1 MARGKHAG
9 NPEDSFEDT
18 SSYRSRR
25 EYRDMQTATKLEEKN
40 DNIADTDNVNNNTYG
55 TFNNRDTLNTN
66 ILGDDF
72 LSFEDEEST
81 LNYKKIF
88 LVLGIIVVL
97 IIAGFLVY
105 KFVFAKDKNQEEPSE
120 PVVSNEA
127 KMIETLEGCKVLG
140 KIVIED
146 IKLEQ
151 YILDSVSDNALENG
165 VGKLYGGSLN
175 NYGNLCLIGHN
186 YEDIFEKL
194 SELEVGDKITLIDRE
209 LEETTYKINNIFSIE
224 PDNLECLLQDETK
237 VELTLITC
245 ETGAATRLVVKAEE
259 VAEDDVDM
267 TENTN
272 TTDLNTVNSN
282 TTNTSKENV

>member
-18 SSYRSRR
+18 SSYRR

-40 DNIADTDNVNNNTYG
+40 DNIAYTDNVNNNTYG

-105 KFVFAKDKNQEEPSE
+105 KFVFAKDKKQEEPSE

-165 VGKLYGGSLN
+165 VGKLYG
-175 NYGNLCLIGHN
+175 LIGHN

>member
-25 EYRDMQTATKLEEKN
+25 EHRDVQTSTKLEEKN
-40 DNIADTDNVNNNTYG
+40 DNIADNVENNTYG
-55 TFNNRDTLNTN
+55 TFSNREPLNAN
-66 ILGDDF
+66 MLGDDF

-81 LNYKKIF
+81 LNYKKII
-88 LVLGIIVVL
+88 LVIGIIVVL

-105 KFVFAKDKNQEEPSE
+105 KFVFTKEEIQEPAE

-127 KMIETLEGCKVLG
+127 KMIETFAGCKVLG
-140 KIVIED
+140 KIVIDD
-146 IKLEQ
+146 IKIEQ
-151 YILDSVSDNALENG
+151 YILDSTSDNALENG

-186 YEDIFEKL
+186 FEDIFEKL
-194 SELEVGDKITLIDRE
+194 SELEVGDKIKLVDRE

-259 VAEDDVDM
+259 VDENDVDID
-267 TENTN
+267 ENAN
-272 TTDLNTVNSN
+272 TVDSNTVNVN
-282 TTNTSKENV
+282 TENTSKENV

>member
-105 KFVFAKDKNQEEPSE
+105 KFVFAKDKKQEEPSE
-120 PVVSNEA
+120 LRGA
-127 KMIETLEGCKVLG
+127 TLCAEG
-140 KIVIED
+140 
-146 IKLEQ
+146 
-151 YILDSVSDNALENG
+151 
-165 VGKLYGGSLN
+165 
-175 NYGNLCLIGHN
+175 
-186 YEDIFEKL
+186 
-194 SELEVGDKITLIDRE
+194 
-209 LEETTYKINNIFSIE
+209 
-224 PDNLECLLQDETK
+224 
-237 VELTLITC
+237 
-245 ETGAATRLVVKAEE
+245 
-259 VAEDDVDM
+259 
-267 TENTN
+267 
-272 TTDLNTVNSN
+272 
-282 TTNTSKENV
+282 

>member
-18 SSYRSRR
+18 SYYRSRR
-25 EYRDMQTATKLEEKN
+25 EYRDVRASTKLEEKN
-40 DNIADTDNVNNNTYG
+40 DNIEETDSVTNNTYE
-55 TFNNRDTLNTN
+55 TFNNRENLNAN
-66 ILGDDF
+66 VLGDDF
-72 LSFEDEEST
+72 LSFEDEENT

-88 LVLGIIVVL
+88 LVLGIIIVL
-97 IIAGFLVY
+97 IVAGILAY
-105 KFVFAKDKNQEEPSE
+105 KFVFAKDKKPEPETE

-146 IKLEQ
+146 IKMEQ
-151 YILDSVSDNALENG
+151 YILDSVSNNALENG

-194 SELEVGDKITLIDRE
+194 SELEVGDKITIIDRE

-245 ETGAATRLVVKAEE
+245 EDGAATRLVVKAEE
-259 VAEDDVDM
+259 VDENDVD
-267 TENTN
+267 TNANANTNENTS
-272 TTDLNTVNSN
+272 TID
-282 TTNTSKENV
+282 TNTSKENV

>member
-105 KFVFAKDKNQEEPSE
+105 KFVFAKDKKQEEPSE

>member
-209 LEETTYKINNIFSIE
+209 L
-224 PDNLECLLQDETK
+224 
-237 VELTLITC
+237 
-245 ETGAATRLVVKAEE
+245 
-259 VAEDDVDM
+259 
-267 TENTN
+267 
-272 TTDLNTVNSN
+272 
-282 TTNTSKENV
+282 

>member
-282 TTNTSKENV
+282 TTNTTKENV